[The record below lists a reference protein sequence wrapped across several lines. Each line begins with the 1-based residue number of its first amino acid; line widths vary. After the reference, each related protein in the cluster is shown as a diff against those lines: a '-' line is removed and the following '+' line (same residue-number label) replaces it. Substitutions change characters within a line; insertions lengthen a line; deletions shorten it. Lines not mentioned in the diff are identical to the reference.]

1 MLQDTAQ
8 MKQATGS
15 SDAHRETRPNNDAG
29 VVHTGDKTTVE
40 GPTAVEREEEMV
52 AEASR
57 GKPRTATTVSSES
70 KQTGQSSNVH
80 TSSNAFEQ
88 ETDPTSS
95 PSEILDKPDRKCT
108 ESPIDS
114 DEAVYGS
121 DSVHSESSESSTDA
135 NDSKKRINAA
145 VNADKVEAIGRQFED
160 LGIGNEAVSFH
171 NPADEDEARHINDM
185 VIRAHKT
192 MRDIDDHPEERF
204 RDPGS
209 EFRVSARPKESPE
222 PAPDTQGDETHKR
235 YAHFPPDHLQH
246 CDIEIEEG
254 YSVEGPRR
262 PRSSCCII
270 V

>member
-1 MLQDTAQ
+1 MKPAP

-15 SDAHRETRPNNDAG
+15 SDAHGKTCPNNDAG

-114 DEAVYGS
+114 DEAVWAS
-121 DSVHSESSESSTDA
+121 DSVHSEFSESSTDA
-135 NDSKKRINAA
+135 NDSKKKMKAA

-171 NPADEDEARHINDM
+171 NPADDDEARHINDM
-185 VIRAHKT
+185 VRKAHSKPFIITVCLIVTDHLRRHHEGYRRSSRGTLSRSRIRVPSLRT
-192 MRDIDDHPEERF
+192 TQ
-204 RDPGS
+204 
-209 EFRVSARPKESPE
+209 RVSRTCS
-222 PAPDTQGDETHKR
+222 
-235 YAHFPPDHLQH
+235 
-246 CDIEIEEG
+246 
-254 YSVEGPRR
+254 
-262 PRSSCCII
+262 
-270 V
+270 